1 MKIVLEISKIT
12 ISILILIFVLEACT
26 RIFLFFLTTSDVF
39 KYGFKKTVIFEVV
52 DLSKFQI
59 LIIDKDKNEETKQ
72 IEIKTGNDKIW
83 IFGGSTTRGYSCGEG
98 QLTSWPDE
106 VSKINKKFIFK
117 NFAFSGANSD
127 QQLNLMYI
135 NIEKNVPDI
144 IMWAN
149 KFNTKK
155 DLN

>member
-72 IEIKTGNDKIW
+72 IEIKTMDIRW
-83 IFGGSTTRGYSCGEG
+83 IY
-98 QLTSWPDE
+98 
-106 VSKINKKFIFK
+106 NKRIFMWRR
-117 NFAFSGANSD
+117 AT
-127 QQLNLMYI
+127 YI
-135 NIEKNVPDI
+135 L
-144 IMWAN
+144 AR
-149 KFNTKK
+149 
-155 DLN
+155 